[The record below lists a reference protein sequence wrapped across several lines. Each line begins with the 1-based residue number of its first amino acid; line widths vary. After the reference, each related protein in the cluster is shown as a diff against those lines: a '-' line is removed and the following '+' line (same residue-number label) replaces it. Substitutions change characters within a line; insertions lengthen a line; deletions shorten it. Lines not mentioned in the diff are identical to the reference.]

1 MDHKL
6 LTRKPIGNPRRV
18 WKQDSFILTV
28 ASAGPMSS
36 AWEAKSEFTR
46 RNTRRAVKTCMDA
59 GFDIIGCLWAYPE
72 MAMDIVRTAE
82 GLGGSVLFQ
91 DLHRFGGM
99 GYKNI
104 FCETNDYKGAIE
116 DTKQWKSIKGYCM
129 WDEPILMEHL
139 EETRRMIDYC
149 ESVRPDVL
157 PYTVADPSYNKLVD
171 RDYNGYANYID
182 AFLDT
187 IDPAQMSFDYY
198 PIGKPEYDHALQL
211 DNSAMWS
218 DLEIVRRASQKRDV
232 PFWFYYQGQRFTW
245 HKVYYTFGFNMARAM
260 AHAGILH
267 GAKALEC
274 YTEFNG
280 FVDPTTGKPGMFF
293 EEQQRLN
300 RELKKLGNTLMA
312 LTCLRVIHDDMLLP
326 DDPSMEG
333 LRTTMEESE
342 LVEGA
347 LTPRISIS
355 EHTDAHGNKYLMVL
369 NRDYEHDASLSLK
382 LKNMS
387 NVYEVSK
394 KDGDQYL
401 AFDHARAIPVY
412 LAPGDLALYRIQ
424 NADEEH
430 FTIEYYLNK

>member
-1 MDHKL
+1 
-6 LTRKPIGNPRRV
+6 
-18 WKQDSFILTV
+18 
-28 ASAGPMSS
+28 
-36 AWEAKSEFTR
+36 
-46 RNTRRAVKTCMDA
+46 
-59 GFDIIGCLWAYPE
+59 
-72 MAMDIVRTAE
+72 MDIVRTAE

-91 DLHRFGGM
+91 DLQRFGGM
-99 GYKNI
+99 GHKNI

-129 WDEPILMEHL
+129 WDEPILPEHL

-149 ESVRPDVL
+149 ERVRPDVL
-157 PYTVADPSYNKLVD
+157 PYTVANPSYHKSIVH
-171 RDYNGYANYID
+171 DYSLYAPYID
-182 AFLDT
+182 AYLDT
-187 IDPAQMSFDYY
+187 IDPAQMCFDYY
-198 PIGKPEYDHALQL
+198 PIGKNEYDPSLQL
-211 DNSAMWS
+211 DNSTMWG
-218 DLEIVRRASQKRDV
+218 DLETVRRAAQKRDI
-232 PFWFYYQGQRFTW
+232 PFWFYYQDHRFAW
-245 HKVYYTFGFNMARAM
+245 HKVYYTYDFNMTRAM

-274 YTEFNG
+274 YSEFNG
-280 FVDPTTGKPGMFF
+280 FVDPTTGMPGRYF
-293 EEQQRLN
+293 EEQKRLN
-300 RELKKLGNTLMA
+300 SELKALGNTLMA
-312 LTCLRVIHDDMLLP
+312 LTCLRVIHDDMMQPELNAL
-326 DDPSMEG
+326 EG

-342 LVEGA
+342 LVEGT

-394 KDGDQYL
+394 KDGEQYL

-412 LAPGDLALYRIQ
+412 LAPGDLVLYRIQ

-430 FTIEYYLNK
+430 YTIEYYLEK